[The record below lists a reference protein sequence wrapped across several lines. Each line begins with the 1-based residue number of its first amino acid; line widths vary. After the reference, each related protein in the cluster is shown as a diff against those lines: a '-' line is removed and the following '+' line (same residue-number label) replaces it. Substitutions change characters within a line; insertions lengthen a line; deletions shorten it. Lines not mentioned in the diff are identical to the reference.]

1 MWTLFESLRHYE
13 NIEEYAYEELSK
25 ASLAS
30 LLDHDFD
37 NMLIDLERLYSLP
50 NKHTKLGEKS
60 TSKYPKFFDLNSYE
74 IKNELSKHK
83 ANKVDYLLGYVGTLE
98 YTNKTLNALNILN
111 DQGFALILIP
121 SLDYQKVKCDLKEH
135 GFFINAILGSADSR
149 DSTNLNDL
157 SWVIPIH
164 CKYLG
169 LAISRKEFDCL
180 YVHTEG
186 YFDYDLDYPE
196 KLINGVKPTNR
207 KDIYKNI
214 LTNDEVFVNDKDFIG
229 LNHFYAVNQVNNE
242 LSKYRDFQEYKFI
255 DIANIVSGFYYNL
268 IELLKVLDN
277 YKTTDKEDCLEHITE
292 LMDSVQ
298 TDMDPEYKYF
308 DLDQASIER
317 YDELNT
323 ALIQVRNQLMTGDNL
338 NIPKYFNQFNSWLS
352 IEVYS
357 YKYKPN
363 EIRIEP
369 YKDKSQSDINEEFH
383 YSENYDHSSISVFID
398 NNIIL
403 TEYLELYLST
413 KLGELSVNLAALEA
427 DQENLGNA
435 WKDIKILAPSIG
447 DQRVVVSALN
457 KLNKLES
464 EIVTHKDELAS
475 NPFNAGSINLDLDDW
490 LSRLGKLS
498 TSEDSLYLINKGE
511 SDTVE
516 FKETL
521 SFNLKSKQQTP
532 ATKKE
537 MELSVLKTIVGFL
550 NKRGGTL
557 FIGVAD
563 DGTVSGI
570 DNDLHNFH
578 KNSADKL
585 LLHFKNILKERI
597 GDQYLSFWRYEVI
610 TLNGNNIIRMDCI
623 PTLDPCFYESGRF
636 FVRTNPATVE
646 LKGTDMVS
654 YMKTRFK
661 E

>member
-1 MWTLFESLRHYE
+1 MWTLFESLQHYE
-13 NIEEYAYEELSK
+13 NIEEFTYQELSR
-25 ASLAS
+25 ASLFTQTLHEIEN
-30 LLDHDFD
+30 LLIE
-37 NMLIDLERLYSLP
+37 LEQLYDLPEKY
-50 NKHTKLGEKS
+50 TIAKLREQS
-60 TSKYPKFFDLNSYE
+60 SDAFQDLNSYE
-74 IKNELSKHK
+74 IILESKK
-83 ANKVDYLLGYVGTLE
+83 YEEDKVDCLLGYIETLE
-98 YTNKTLNALNILN
+98 YSEDTLDILNILN
-111 DQGFALILIP
+111 KTGFALILAP
-121 SLDYQKVKCDLKEH
+121 ALDYQKIKLNLKKQ
-135 GFFINAILGSADSR
+135 GFFINVIFGSNDSR
-149 DSTNLNDL
+149 DSTNPNDL
-157 SWVIPIH
+157 SKVIPVH
-164 CKYLG
+164 CKYLA
-169 LAISRKEFDCL
+169 LAISRKEFKYL
-180 YVHTEG
+180 YVHTECNCDE
-186 YFDYDLDYPE
+186 DYDYPE
-196 KLINGVKPTNR
+196 NLKSGVELTDK

-214 LTNDEVFVNDKDFIG
+214 LNSNGVYIKDEDFIN
-229 LNHFYAVNQVNNE
+229 LNHFYMTNQVNAE
-242 LSKYRDFQEYKFI
+242 LDKYRDFQEYKLG
-255 DIANIVSGFYYNL
+255 DIADSVSGFYWSL
-268 IELLKVLDN
+268 PKLLKVLDN
-277 YKTTDKEDCLEHITE
+277 YKTTDIGKCLKYVDN
-292 LMDSVQ
+292 LMDSVRRDMKPESGSELDQ
-298 TDMDPEYKYF
+298 TDLERYSQFNLALKKLWDQLMAGD
-308 DLDQASIER
+308 DLD
-317 YDELNT
+317 
-323 ALIQVRNQLMTGDNL
+323 
-338 NIPKYFNQFNSWLS
+338 IPKYFDQFKFWLGVD
-352 IEVYS
+352 IYS

-363 EIRIEP
+363 KISIQL
-369 YKDKSQSDINEEFH
+369 YKDRSRSDFDEDIYF
-383 YSENYDHSSISVFID
+383 SENYDYSSEIISID
-398 NNIIL
+398 KNVVLI
-403 TEYLELYLST
+403 EYLELFLST
-413 KLGELSVNLAALEA
+413 KQGELYVDLAALEA
-427 DQENLGNA
+427 SQEDFDNA
-435 WKDIKILAPSIG
+435 WKNIKILAPSID

-457 KLNKLES
+457 KLNRLEFELAS
-464 EIVTHKDELAS
+464 HKDELVS

-490 LSRLGKLS
+490 LSRFGKLS
-498 TSEDSLYLINKGE
+498 TSEDSLHLIKKGE